1 LPNENNEDTKYKI
14 VEIKEYGLSD
24 NIVLVLYIIEKKYM
38 NQIIR
43 TNRSSIWKK
52 ENENWKIIFH
62 QGTIVNKL

>member
-1 LPNENNEDTKYKI
+1 MKTQSILGKSW
-14 VEIKEYGLSD
+14 GL
-24 NIVLVLYIIEKKYM
+24 NIFEKKYM

-52 ENENWKIIFH
+52 ENKNWKIIFH